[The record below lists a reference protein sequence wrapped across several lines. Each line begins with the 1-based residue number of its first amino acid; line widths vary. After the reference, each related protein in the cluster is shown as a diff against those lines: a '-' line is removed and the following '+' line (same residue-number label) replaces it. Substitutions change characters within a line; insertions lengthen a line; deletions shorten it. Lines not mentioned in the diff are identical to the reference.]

1 MAKQVF
7 LFVFFLKKRILF
19 VKKKKKEFLLLKI
32 YISSTILGLF
42 KVKNTYSCF
51 HRYVTHF
58 KNEKYIYFS
67 SEKNNSKRNSFQS
80 VD

>member
-7 LFVFFLKKRILF
+7 FFFFKEKDSF
-19 VKKKKKEFLLLKI
+19 CKKKKEFLLLKI
-32 YISSTILGLF
+32 YISSTTLGLF

-80 VD
+80 MD